1 MLPDKL
7 DLNKDGYWSVDE
19 AYKMSKELHDRG
31 SRMGS
36 LVRMGSDRSKLVRS
50 QSGAVRSA
58 PGWWGGRVE
67 KGTLADPVSR
77 RTVKILMHSF

>member
-58 PGWWGGRVE
+58 PGWWGEGWKRGHWPTQCPGGR
-67 KGTLADPVSR
+67 
-77 RTVKILMHSF
+77 